1 MRINPNIGMQNGF
14 LNVYRINQDLNQN
27 SYALKNNQQHERKDT
42 LSISPLRKTN
52 SFIES
57 LMKQKQDVIERK
69 NELIGNTLEKG
80 RDMDSIKSQLESYE
94 EQLKTIDERIA
105 QIMAEQAKQ
114 QAEKQKETKNAKPKT
129 EEEIPAETER
139 LNSIISLSPPPKQA
153 QVISSVKTKV
163 DGDARVLKS
172 EIELDKAR
180 AGSSPSAKEF
190 IANKDTRLTEMQKLS
205 ANLTVQIG
213 DKLVE
218 VNEEIKKNGNNQTVK
233 LEKPNTTENSALI
246 VEAKSANQP
255 GAKDR
260 KKQMQFATGSDLTG
274 LHG

>member
-42 LSISPLRKTN
+42 LSISPLGKTN
-52 SFIES
+52 SLIES
-57 LMKQKQDVIERK
+57 LMKQKQDIIERK

-80 RDMDSIKSQLESYE
+80 INMDSIKSQLESYE
-94 EQLKTIDERIA
+94 EQLKTIDEQIA

-114 QAEKQKETKNAKPKT
+114 QAEKQKETKDAKPKT
-129 EEEIPAETER
+129 EEETETER
-139 LNSIISLSPPPKQA
+139 LNSIISLSLNIKQA

-233 LEKPNTTENSALI
+233 LEKPNTTENSELI
-246 VEAKSANQP
+246 VEANQYN
-255 GAKDR
+255 R
-260 KKQMQFATGSDLTG
+260 V
-274 LHG
+274 